1 MPVKVPSWQVVH
13 NRGEAQ
19 YTAYRHRNRRVA
31 LHPGI
36 DNSSISLQD
45 LAFAFEIAPEAHTP
59 CICTHRAHASTVHM
73 RTPCTRMMPA
83 VSYAYARFEI
93 LAHCVSCRIALGPMN
108 LRLQLDA
115 GIGIPWYGIFTQ
127 QSVTDSAT
135 LHQLLWHIQP
145 DLLVEVM

>member
-59 CICTHRAHASTVHM
+59 CICTHRAYASTVHM

>member
-1 MPVKVPSWQVVH
+1 
-13 NRGEAQ
+13 
-19 YTAYRHRNRRVA
+19 
-31 LHPGI
+31 
-36 DNSSISLQD
+36 
-45 LAFAFEIAPEAHTP
+45 
-59 CICTHRAHASTVHM
+59 M